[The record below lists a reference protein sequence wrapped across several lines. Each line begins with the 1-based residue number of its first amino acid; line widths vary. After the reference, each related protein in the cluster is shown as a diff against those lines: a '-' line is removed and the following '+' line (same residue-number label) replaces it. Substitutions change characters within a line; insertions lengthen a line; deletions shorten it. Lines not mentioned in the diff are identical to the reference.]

1 MARKVLNIAHRGAS
15 AYTPENTLP
24 AFEQALE
31 LGADMIELDLHISKD
46 RELVVIHDATL
57 ERTTN
62 GRGRVREKDLFQ
74 LKALDAG
81 SWFSPFFSRTRI
93 PTLKEVLELAKGK
106 VQLDIEVKGWGIEE
120 RGVNLIRD
128 YSLLDQVLM
137 TSFDHKALLRI
148 KEIEPSI
155 KTGALLARRPRD
167 MADIAQRVKTDILC
181 IEHSIIR
188 EGDIEACHKKGISLY
203 LWTVNDPR
211 RMEYLIDLGVDGI
224 ITDYPD
230 VLRKILQPSFLGL

>member
-1 MARKVLNIAHRGAS
+1 MLNIAHRGAS

-31 LGADMIELDLHISKD
+31 LGVDMIELDVHMSRD
-46 RELVVIHDATL
+46 GELVVIHDATL

-62 GRGRVREKDLFQ
+62 GRGRIREKDLYQ

-81 SWFSPFFSRTRI
+81 SWFSPLFSGIKI
-93 PTLKEVLELAKGK
+93 PTLREVLDLAKGK
-106 VQLDIEVKGWGIEE
+106 VQLDIEVKRRGIEE
-120 RGVNLIRD
+120 RVVNLLRD
-128 YSLLDQVLM
+128 YSFFDQVLI

-148 KEIEPSI
+148 KKLEPSI
-155 KTGALLARRPRD
+155 RTGALLAMRPKDMVATARR
-167 MADIAQRVKTDILC
+167 AKSDILC
-181 IEHSIIR
+181 IEHSLMR
-188 EGDIEACHKKGISLY
+188 EGDIKACHREGVSLY

-211 RMEYLIDLGVDGI
+211 RMEHLIDLGVDGI

-230 VLRKILQPSFLGL
+230 VLRRTLSLQASFHVRR